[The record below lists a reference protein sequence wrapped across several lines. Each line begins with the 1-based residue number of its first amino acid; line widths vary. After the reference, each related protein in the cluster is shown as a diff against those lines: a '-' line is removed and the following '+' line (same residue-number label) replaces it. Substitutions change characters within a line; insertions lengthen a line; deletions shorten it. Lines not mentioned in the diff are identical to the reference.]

1 MAREKL
7 HTLTE
12 QMFYVLLCF
21 CEECCGTDVMK
32 KTSKITNDR
41 VKIGS
46 GTLYNLIE
54 QFTGEGIIQETKAE
68 GRKRNYVLTEKG
80 REILENEYRRLQQ
93 QIEDYNQLG
102 KGVLNYGIGNKISG
116 AAYLHN

>member
-7 HTLTE
+7 QTLTE

-32 KTSKITNDR
+32 KTGEITKDR
-41 VKIGS
+41 VRIGS

-54 QFTGEGIIQETKAE
+54 QFTDEGIIQETKAE

-80 REILENEYRRLQQ
+80 RSILENECRRLQQ
-93 QIEDYNQLG
+93 QIEDYTMYSRSRRSS
-102 KGVLNYGIGNKISG
+102 K
-116 AAYLHN
+116 

>member
-7 HTLTE
+7 QTLTE

-32 KTSKITNDR
+32 KAGEITNGR

-54 QFTGEGIIQETKAE
+54 QFTGEDIIQETKAE
-68 GRKRNYVLTEKG
+68 GRKRNYILTEKG
-80 REILENEYRRLQQ
+80 RSILENECRRLKQ
-93 QIEDYNQLG
+93 QIEDYDMYSDLE
-102 KGVLNYGIGNKISG
+102 KGASK
-116 AAYLHN
+116 